1 MASKTSGRSGVNL
14 SDFRVFETREFL
26 KELARLPQ
34 NSSES
39 IRRKIDE
46 YVYPQ
51 LKKEPFFGV
60 NIRKLRGYTP
70 DMWRYR
76 IGRFRLF
83 YTVDT
88 EECIVYILSV
98 DFRRDAYR

>member
-1 MASKTSGRSGVNL
+1 M
-14 SDFRVFETREFL
+14 SDFRVFETKEFFKKL
-26 KELARLPQ
+26 GKL
-34 NSSES
+34 SEDHAEI
-39 IRRKIDE
+39 IRRKLDG

-51 LKKEPFFGV
+51 LQKEPFFGR
-60 NIRKLRGYTP
+60 NIGKLRDYTP

-88 EECIVYILSV
+88 DEGMVYILSV
-98 DFRRDAYR
+98 DFRRDAYK